1 MTNHVARLYALALA
15 VLVFFVAWAV
25 VSAHPWQ
32 AAKADPRITA
42 LAAREQRLHRQSL
55 VVKQVVE
62 KRWRAYRV
70 ALAARNK
77 QIAARRSQIALQQ
90 RRLAQRRQQIA
101 AIQASLASQV
111 TASRSYAPASASASG
126 SYRAPAPSAAAP
138 VRVVTL
144 PPLTVTRTS

>member
-55 VVKQVVE
+55 AVKQVVDR
-62 KRWRAYRV
+62 RWRAYRI

-90 RRLAQRRQQIA
+90 RRLARRRRQIA

-111 TASRSYAPASASASG
+111 QASTAARSYAPAAASAPSS
-126 SYRAPAPSAAAP
+126 SYRPPAPP

-144 PPLTVTRTS
+144 PALTVTRTS